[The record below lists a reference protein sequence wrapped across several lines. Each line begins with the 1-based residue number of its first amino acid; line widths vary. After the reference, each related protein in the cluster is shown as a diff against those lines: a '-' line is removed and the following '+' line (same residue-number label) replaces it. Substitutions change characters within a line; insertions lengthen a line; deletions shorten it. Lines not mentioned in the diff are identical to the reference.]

1 MNDIEKTIYNFFN
14 KLREGKYGAILEN
27 NKSAYV
33 KNDEIDVLID
43 IILAN
48 SPVRIKTT
56 NDTLVIHNLDKRVTE
71 YKGIENMLTSEYYFR
86 RFLDD
91 CFCGTLLIRKD
102 LTQKEFEDDDF
113 IDSEEFYKYCD
124 STIDFKIINNSI
136 ADILLRGGKRLLLE
150 VL

>member
-27 NKSAYV
+27 DKSVYV

-43 IILAN
+43 IILGN
-48 SPVRIKTT
+48 SLIKVETI
-56 NDTLVIHNLDKRVTE
+56 NDTLVIHNEDEIITE
-71 YKGIENMLTSEYYFR
+71 YKGIKNISTSEYYFR

-91 CFCGTLLIRKD
+91 CFFGTLLIRKD